1 MSGFEYKVVP
11 APKRGLKAKGI
22 KGSEARFANALQT
35 VMNELGA
42 EGWEYQ
48 RTDTL
53 PLEERQGLTGKA
65 TSFQNML
72 IFRRA
77 LTMQT
82 VDDVPLIQDQSEEQ
96 PQDTQ
101 EERVSETLAQT
112 APVALNVDDATAP
125 AEEATT
131 PDAEED
137 GPRHA
142 AE

>member
-53 PLEERQGLTGKA
+53 PFEERQGLTGKA

-77 LTMQT
+77 LT
-82 VDDVPLIQDQSEEQ
+82 VEVGEEVPLIEDQSEDL
-96 PQDTQ
+96 PQEQ
-101 EERVSETLAQT
+101 EERVSETLADP
-112 APVALNVDDATAP
+112 APVDEDASEPVETIASPEAEDDS
-125 AEEATT
+125 
-131 PDAEED
+131 
-137 GPRHA
+137 PRHA